1 MTKQELIAE
10 IRAELEDLKR
20 EAEFNGRAARDEFGG
35 QFWNGKMF
43 AALDIL
49 DVIDNLEAA

>member
-1 MTKQELIAE
+1 MTKQEVIKE
-10 IRAELEDLKR
+10 IRAEVEDMKR
-20 EAEFNGRAARDEFGG
+20 EAEFNGSASVHEFSA

-49 DVIDNLEAA
+49 DAIDSLEAA

>member
-49 DVIDNLEAA
+49 DAIDNLEAA

>member
-1 MTKQELIAE
+1 MTKQEVIKE
-10 IRAELEDLKR
+10 IRAEVEDMKR
-20 EAEFNGRAARDEFGG
+20 EAEFNGRGSVHEFSA

-49 DVIDNLEAA
+49 DAIDSLEAA